1 MCEKDI
7 FEKKFWR
14 GITLSFFKRFKF
26 CLIFDQ
32 IFFTQCKYLGI
43 HKVQVFPFNSRTVK
57 DIKEGE
63 EITINYRADMLV
75 MKNWITRQTY
85 ILENF
90 RFTCLCDFCEVEEDE
105 KDLEEY
111 EKYEKLWADAKEV
124 KRQGFEFPSQPYWA

>member
-1 MCEKDI
+1 MSF
-7 FEKKFWR
+7 FEKKNYTR
-14 GITLSFFKRFKF
+14 II
-26 CLIFDQ
+26 IFTNIY
-32 IFFTQCKYLGI
+32 IFFY
-43 HKVQVFPFNSRTVK
+43 SRTVK
-57 DIKEGE
+57 NIKEGE
-63 EITINYRADMLV
+63 EITINYRPDVLG

-90 RFTCLCDFCEVEEDE
+90 RFTCLCDFCDVEEDE